1 MITISVAFPSPSL
14 SLPCRLHGWF
24 LFNPTSLL
32 VHPDNCKV
40 LSQVGW
46 SFLLCSFDAECRPF
60 AVGWLKSEPA
70 ICLVQNQDS
79 AVFCRYQS
87 FLFLQSS
94 DVAAL
99 SENFS
104 GRSQRNPCQ
113 YQRHQQL
120 RSSAFPRRRIW
131 SDLRGTA
138 FKWGI
143 EFTKCWFRDLFW
155 LIQNLVTL
163 YRSEGGRRGAVAL
176 TSTEQ

>member
-1 MITISVAFPSPSL
+1 MNDNNFRYKLAANLDDNNFSRFPEPFSFSSL
-14 SLPCRLHGWF
+14 SSSW
-24 LFNPTSLL
+24 L
-32 VHPDNCKV
+32 VFIQPNNNCKV

-120 RSSAFPRRRIW
+120 RSSAFPRRQI
-131 SDLRGTA
+131 
-138 FKWGI
+138 
-143 EFTKCWFRDLFW
+143 
-155 LIQNLVTL
+155 
-163 YRSEGGRRGAVAL
+163 
-176 TSTEQ
+176 